1 MSGDNESNLSIKH
14 TPSNL
19 RKSTREIYAASNAAI
34 SSEKYK
40 HTISNMVEPSKRTAC
55 WRNKWMGKLCKSAFF
70 LKVSIG
76 FALLVAYIWLR
87 PDTFGYVS
95 TCLKETLIWLYSH
108 PEEVFFRIFDQLKL
122 ERLIVTASITWLTTY
137 LTTHYTTEARVLSLY
152 ANRVSIQVNFLTKN
166 PLTDILEL
174 DWVTV
179 SEESLPFN
187 QLLSNL
193 LAKSRERPPALPND
207 CKLLCPLNVR
217 GLLPGH
223 LSDMMVYSWLSNYC
237 SSKLLNNLG
246 VNHTLAGLP
255 IKVTDA
261 IICLTFERDEHVGYN
276 PLGRKMRLLVIS
288 KEDIEIIYKNWKRK
302 KNSGGES
309 EKDQSFLQTRS
320 GTKWAAMRLQQ
331 LEELACH
338 YHDQPMTSREH
349 DSTRCYGIV
358 RLYTPILSENFAD
371 DDTLIAK
378 YTSISKFG

>member
-152 ANRVSIQVNFLTKN
+152 
-166 PLTDILEL
+166 
-174 DWVTV
+174 
-179 SEESLPFN
+179 
-187 QLLSNL
+187 
-193 LAKSRERPPALPND
+193 
-207 CKLLCPLNVR
+207 
-217 GLLPGH
+217 
-223 LSDMMVYSWLSNYC
+223 
-237 SSKLLNNLG
+237 SSKFSNE
-246 VNHTLAGLP
+246 
-255 IKVTDA
+255 KSTD
-261 IICLTFERDEHVGYN
+261 R
-276 PLGRKMRLLVIS
+276 
-288 KEDIEIIYKNWKRK
+288 
-302 KNSGGES
+302 
-309 EKDQSFLQTRS
+309 
-320 GTKWAAMRLQQ
+320 
-331 LEELACH
+331 
-338 YHDQPMTSREH
+338 
-349 DSTRCYGIV
+349 
-358 RLYTPILSENFAD
+358 YT
-371 DDTLIAK
+371 
-378 YTSISKFG
+378 